1 MRANEAQVAD
11 LTSRLHQ
18 LQLDKERL
26 ESRARL
32 LEQVVSL
39 NLTHEAKLHTNKVV
53 YHDCVMGGGGVRAC
67 VCSWMGG

>member
-11 LTSRLHQ
+11 LTARIEAMQ
-18 LQLDKERL
+18 LEKERL

-39 NLTHEAKLHTNKVV
+39 NLTHEARLHTNKVTTQRKQLQQKL
-53 YHDCVMGGGGVRAC
+53 DQATFLQL
-67 VCSWMGG
+67 